1 LEIFMHI
8 RRVIPWLL
16 ILAVLL
22 AACRGSSDPIVEE
35 TPSPGVE
42 ETASSGVTP
51 PPADTPAP
59 ALPPAAGQAGCT
71 VVPVSSE
78 PDPMIEELFPPV
90 SDEDWVKGPGSARV
104 TIIEYSDFQ

>member
-1 LEIFMHI
+1 MEIYMEI

-22 AACRGSSDPIVEE
+22 AACRGTSDPVIDE
-35 TPSPGVE
+35 TPPPQVE
-42 ETASSGVTP
+42 ATEPSEVTP
-51 PPADTPAP
+51 PAANTPAP

-78 PDPMIEELFPPV
+78 PDPMIEELFSPI
-90 SDEDWVKGPGSARV
+90 SDKDWVKGPESARV